1 MSAKVGN
8 DEFMKSLSAKKEVL
22 ISTGFVKGEY
32 FNSDEKILNGLSK
45 HFFFLRTK
53 VLDGKKV
60 QIFAKEI

>member
-1 MSAKVGN
+1 
-8 DEFMKSLSAKKEVL
+8 MKALSGKRTFL

-60 QIFAKEI
+60 EIFAKEI